1 MWRDASPDPVRAASV
16 TSRRCSRRDICLSP
30 QRPRQPSARDTRLHS
45 ACLRS
50 RPENVTTQTVC
61 GGRKSL
67 VGESSIA
74 AINGSSADESAP
86 SAQQQI
92 SYDERFSIVVG
103 VTGALPFN
111 PVRDERIPEQIP
123 TSEQLHRHALEANRR
138 APKGAVAGRS
148 ISDLADSL
156 ELSAREHEVL
166 THIRLGL
173 TNREIAERLFVST
186 NTVNKHV
193 HQVLR
198 KLNVRNR
205 VQAAI
210 RTPVAMN

>member
-1 MWRDASPDPVRAASV
+1 M
-16 TSRRCSRRDICLSP
+16 
-30 QRPRQPSARDTRLHS
+30 
-45 ACLRS
+45 
-50 RPENVTTQTVC
+50 
-61 GGRKSL
+61 
-67 VGESSIA
+67 GESSIA